1 MGDARPVLPNV
12 IVAVSVP
19 QKRWRA
25 EGFQQFKSLIERRL
39 NWQNRWP
46 IVAAARVRSQTGH
59 ALVATAAERQT
70 LDVTRPP
77 RGRLQTKLVQFS
89 AECQI
94 VAATT
99 ISFMLSR
106 LQRQCRVFFSWR

>member
-77 RGRLQTKLVQFS
+77 RGRLQTNLFNSVPNAKL
-89 AECQI
+89 
-94 VAATT
+94 
-99 ISFMLSR
+99 
-106 LQRQCRVFFSWR
+106 